1 MSIFRRASGSA
12 RRGLRSRLTIGA
24 VALTLVGGAFATIA
38 ATQTTAAPAHKAS
51 VVHLTWWT
59 MWSGASLTPVN
70 QMVAQFNKTHPT
82 IQVTETNIPSV
93 ATTSTAKLLSSIA
106 AGDPPDVFTE
116 WWPEIGSFAADGDL
130 TSFNKYLT
138 GPLAGFKKFLYPVA
152 VQGGSYKG
160 QLVAL
165 PMSLN
170 SWALYYNKTLLAK
183 YGITSPPT
191 TLAELQAD
199 QAKMWVTSNG
209 QVSQMGFYP
218 DTNENGFEFYTSFF
232 GDTNCIKNGKYDYES
247 ATACPGGI
255 AEMNF
260 IKSYAQYSYSQVM
273 ALQTAMG
280 QVAGGAGD
288 IWSNG
293 KAGFV
298 LSGPWEGQVLV
309 PATDTAL
316 EGNYGVE
323 PFPGTAKYIGS
334 TLGQGNFVI
343 VPKGTKHPQQA
354 IEFIAWLAG
363 YHNAAFMAKIDTAG
377 GWVPGGPSVTKQP
390 AYQQWIGTNPWL
402 KGFLPEMTNKYT
414 SAPNLT
420 PNQSQLFTAEDTATA
435 NVLQGLQTP
444 IQALQYIDQQG
455 NS

>member
-1 MSIFRRASGSA
+1 
-12 RRGLRSRLTIGA
+12 
-24 VALTLVGGAFATIA
+24 
-38 ATQTTAAPAHKAS
+38 
-51 VVHLTWWT
+51 

-70 QMVAQFNKTHPT
+70 QMVAQWNKTHPT

-130 TSFNKYLT
+130 TSWNKYLT

-160 QLVAL
+160 QLVAA

-183 YGITSPPT
+183 AGITSPPT

-199 QAKMWVTSNG
+199 QAKLWVTSNG
-209 QVSQMGFYP
+209 QLSQVGFYP
-218 DTNENGFEFYTSFF
+218 DTDENGFEFYTSFF
-232 GDTNCIKNGKYDYES
+232 GDTNCINKQGKYDYES

-260 IKSYAQYSYSQVM
+260 IQSYAQYSYSQVM

-288 IWSNG
+288 MFSNG
-293 KAGFV
+293 KSGFE
-298 LSGPWEGQVLV
+298 LSGPWAGQVEV
-309 PATDTAL
+309 PATDAAL

-323 PFPGTAKYIGS
+323 PFPGTAKYSGS

-390 AYQQWIGTNPWL
+390 VYQQWIGANPWL

-414 SAPNLT
+414 AAPELT
-420 PNQSQLFTAEDTATA
+420 ANQSQLFTAEDTATA

-444 IQALQYIDQQG
+444 IQALKYIDQQG